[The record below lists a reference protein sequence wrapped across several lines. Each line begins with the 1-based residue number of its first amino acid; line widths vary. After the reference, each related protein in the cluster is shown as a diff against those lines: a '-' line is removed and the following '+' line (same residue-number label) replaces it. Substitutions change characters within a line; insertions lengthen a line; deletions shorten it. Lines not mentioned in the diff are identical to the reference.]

1 MVNQT
6 PLDSF
11 QRRNR
16 SSSALDL
23 RPKLEN
29 IAPPK
34 ASSKDEKTDSEDVT
48 AKIKALIEKVESV
61 AKPPPKLSEPCKEIR
76 ALPGVWKEKSRAFG
90 DEAFDPIPRTVGDHN
105 YTKYLEDHNNK
116 FELDKRE
123 FEEEEEEVKDVVEN
137 IEAPPEPPPAEEMK
151 KDKSPGKRTPDFLI
165 AKRYQEENLKHQPLP
180 DVIEDPVFK
189 ALGSSRHPNPG
200 CQLNLKPNAA
210 AIGWRGYTAPGPTQ
224 CSKMR
229 IYRPKTAV
237 TDAVKGPKDQ
247 RPKTSDPKTEKHF
260 SQMELAICWDLIPED
275 PSDEPKRSPH
285 IDGSNGSV
293 APAVF
298 SIVKPESGEEG
309 PKQSFNGSPQ
319 AVAERILPDIQ
330 SDNAANLPS
339 HNNDTVP
346 VPINTNKEAI
356 MTHIKPASNSPGSY
370 KKQGTPNS
378 LNSITSS
385 AAEIARK
392 NPKTAWTGT
401 DTSKTLSRRLLDLQ
415 KENSNP
421 NIMNRGIESW
431 RNSIDSDTSHLS
443 RKKQYQSSPN
453 LVSAGCQTNRRCS
466 GSNCGTEKSSSKG
479 SDGSG
484 KEPKTNR
491 KKIRSCD
498 YCDRADSNPG
508 CNRNQEKSEFK
519 CAFKAGVPNN
529 GSSNST
535 TPPSEKQLKIPKM
548 RLPYAKRSYS
558 ISTLIPPF
566 SLWPDHHGQDY
577 PDHWRLASVYQ
588 HSYKPIDY
596 RKKSLLASVYQ

>member
-1 MVNQT
+1 MKAIIDSVEKEKES
-6 PLDSF
+6 PL
-11 QRRNR
+11 
-16 SSSALDL
+16 
-23 RPKLEN
+23 KLG
-29 IAPPK
+29 
-34 ASSKDEKTDSEDVT
+34 DT
-48 AKIKALIEKVESV
+48 
-61 AKPPPKLSEPCKEIR
+61 CKEIR
-76 ALPGVWKEKSRAFG
+76 ALPGVWKEKSRAAG
-90 DEAFDPIPRTVGDHN
+90 DEAFDPIPRSKEGSQDYTNYLDKHN
-105 YTKYLEDHNNK
+105 SK
-116 FELDKRE
+116 FELDKAE
-123 FEEEEEEVKDVVEN
+123 VETEEEVKDVTEN
-137 IEAPPEPPPAEEMK
+137 IEAPPEAPPAEEMN
-151 KDKSPGKRTPDFLI
+151 KDKTPEKRPPDFLI

-210 AIGWRGYTAPGPTQ
+210 AIGWRGYAAPGPTQ

-237 TDAVKGPKDQ
+237 ADAVKGPKNQ
-247 RPKTSDPKTEKHF
+247 RPKTSDPKTEKHV

-275 PSDEPKRSPH
+275 PTDEPKRSPH

-298 SIVKPESGEEG
+298 SIVRPESREDG
-309 PKQSFNGSPQ
+309 PKQNFNASPQ

-330 SDNAANLPS
+330 SDNVANLPS
-339 HNNDTVP
+339 KDSRLGL
-346 VPINTNKEAI
+346 PITTNKEAI
-356 MTHIKPASNSPGSY
+356 MTHIKPGSNSPASY
-370 KKQGTPNS
+370 KKQGTPSS

-401 DTSKTLSRRLLDLQ
+401 DTSKALSQKLLDLQ

-421 NIMNRGIESW
+421 NIMNKSIESW
-431 RNSIDSDTSHLS
+431 RNSIESDVSHLS

-453 LVSAGCQTNRRCS
+453 LVNAGCQTNRRCS

-479 SDGSG
+479 SDNN
-484 KEPKTNR
+484 KEPKMNR

-498 YCDRADSNPG
+498 YCDRVDTNPS
-508 CNRNQEKSEFK
+508 CNKNQEKSEFK
-519 CAFKAGVPNN
+519 SAFKAGVPNN

-535 TPPSEKQLKIPKM
+535 TPASEKQLKIPKM